1 MERMNMKQGW
11 DTRRVARMLAV
22 VLAMTS
28 FGSLVRAQAAGL
40 DGLRERAKAEPR
52 NAEVQTELGQALLRA
67 GELDEAERVLKKAAQ
82 LQRTSVAAA
91 YEVLKVTFERGD
103 HRAARGACAG
113 FKQVAA
119 GTPYEHLCFARAF
132 LIWHRGSRAVEYLNA
147 AFALDADHVESLIA
161 LGDAERIGGHYDDA
175 ARAYERARNLSDRA
189 DATLGLA
196 KVEVARGNRDRAIE
210 LLRTLQTRTPL
221 WPEVAFELGR
231 LLQGPEALDLLR
243 QAVTLRARWDL
254 AELAL
259 GDALLKAGQAAEA
272 EQAATQVIARNPRLA
287 EAHTLLGRAR
297 QAQGNPAGAEQALSE
312 ALTLVPNLPEA
323 TLARADL
330 YAATERFEEA
340 FAEYQ
345 KAAGLRP
352 LDAEPLLSAARL
364 CIRLQ
369 RLNLAAAFLD
379 RALDRAPRSAAA
391 LALYGDVMLARG
403 DRADAKTMYERA
415 LTAEGTFDRA
425 LVEAALRKLKPA
437 G

>member
-1 MERMNMKQGW
+1 MVMKHGSW
-11 DTRRVARMLAV
+11 ARTGIGTLGVALLLMIASGV
-22 VLAMTS
+22 S
-28 FGSLVRAQAAGL
+28 AQTAGL
-40 DGLRERAKAEPR
+40 DSLRERAKAEPR
-52 NAEVQTELGQALLRA
+52 NAQLQTELGQALLRA

-103 HRAARGACAG
+103 HRAARGACAA
-113 FKQVAA
+113 FKKIAT

-132 LIWHRGSRAVEYLNA
+132 LIWHRSSRAVEYLDA

-161 LGDAERIGGHYDDA
+161 LGDAERIGGNYDA
-175 ARAYERARNLSDRA
+175 ADRAYERARNLSDRVE
-189 DATLGLA
+189 ATLGLA
-196 KVEVARGNRDRAIE
+196 KVAIARGDRAKAVG
-210 LLRTLQTRTPL
+210 LLRALQARTPV

-231 LLQGPEALDLLR
+231 LVEGQEALDLLR
-243 QAVTLRARWDL
+243 QAVTLRARWDV

-259 GDALLKAGQAAEA
+259 GDALLKARQAAEA
-272 EQAATQVIARNPRLA
+272 EQAATQVITRNPRLA

-297 QAQGNPAGAEQALSE
+297 QAQGNTAGAEQALSE

-323 TLARADL
+323 TFARADL

-345 KAAGLRP
+345 KTAGLRP

-364 CIRLQ
+364 SLRLQ

-415 LTAEGTFDRA
+415 LGGEGAFDRA
-425 LVEAALRKLKPA
+425 LVEAALRMLKPA